1 MRIYSGRSSELF
13 EIFREIYNATMD
25 KDNASDYY
33 YFAPS
38 FYESVCK
45 DLPHNSQIFY
55 AQLPDGTIIA
65 SSIMLWA
72 NRRMN
77 YHLSGSRRE
86 YQSLAP
92 TNLLLYEAALWG
104 CEAGCKT
111 LHLGGGVGSGEDSLF
126 AFKKSFFRGDHAAII
141 SGGRFLMRRN
151 IPCSAPCAAAFP
163 TAAFSPVI
171 GRKPQKRELSMK
183 TNIWILN
190 HYASDMYF
198 DCGGRHYNFA
208 KYLRRAGYAPVIFCA
223 NSKHGKPE
231 CFLETDAL
239 WEERIAE
246 EIDTPFV
253 FVRARTYTGNGKQR
267 VLNMID
273 FYRNVKKAAKEYA
286 AQHGKPDVIFASSVH
301 PLTLVA
307 GIQLA
312 KQFGVKCVC
321 EVRDLWPESIVV
333 YSNRFTKDNP
343 LIKLL
348 YRGEKWIY
356 RKADA
361 LVFTME
367 AAYDYIVERGWEKD
381 ITRSKVYYINNGV
394 DLEQFDYNKE
404 HFRVDDP
411 DLDDPNTFKVVY
423 TGSIRKVNNLGLLLD
438 AAKCVNNPRV
448 KFLIWGDG
456 DERETLERRVRDEGL
471 SNVVFKGKVEK
482 KYIPSIV
489 SRANLNF
496 AHNSFTYLFNY
507 GISFNKLFD
516 YFAAG
521 QPILCDF
528 PCRYN
533 PAIIYGAGIEVRDTQ
548 PQEIAAVIG
557 QLSELPA
564 EQRRLM
570 GANAAAP
577 RRTTT
582 SSA

>member
-1 MRIYSGRSSELF
+1 
-13 EIFREIYNATMD
+13 
-25 KDNASDYY
+25 
-33 YFAPS
+33 
-38 FYESVCK
+38 
-45 DLPHNSQIFY
+45 
-55 AQLPDGTIIA
+55 
-65 SSIMLWA
+65 
-72 NRRMN
+72 
-77 YHLSGSRRE
+77 
-86 YQSLAP
+86 
-92 TNLLLYEAALWG
+92 
-104 CEAGCKT
+104 
-111 LHLGGGVGSGEDSLF
+111 
-126 AFKKSFFRGDHAAII
+126 
-141 SGGRFLMRRN
+141 
-151 IPCSAPCAAAFP
+151 
-163 TAAFSPVI
+163 
-171 GRKPQKRELSMK
+171 MK

-208 KYLRRAGYAPVIFCA
+208 KYLRRAGYAPVIFGA

-381 ITRSKVYYINNGV
+381 IPRSKVYYINNGV

-411 DLDDPNTFKVVY
+411 DLLDTELFKMVFTGTLVTSNNIDGMLNLAKRLQKYPNM
-423 TGSIRKVNNLGLLLD
+423 RL
-438 AAKCVNNPRV
+438 
-448 KFLIWGDG
+448 LIWGNG
-456 DERETLERRVRDEGL
+456 ECTEAMQQRIRDEGIE
-471 SNVVFKGKVEK
+471 NVRYKGVVEK
-482 KYIPSIV
+482 KYTPFIV
-489 SRANLNF
+489 SHADINF
-496 AHNSFTYLFNY
+496 MHAAPTSLYRY
-507 GISFNKLFD
+507 GASPNKLFD
-516 YFAAG
+516 YLAAG
-521 QPILCDF
+521 CPIMQDFTFNGDIVSKYACGVSCDWDIDRVEQVF
-528 PCRYN
+528 DELYHASAKQR
-533 PAIIYGAGIEVRDTQ
+533 AAMREGA
-548 PQEIAAVIG
+548 
-557 QLSELPA
+557 LK
-564 EQRRLM
+564 
-570 GANAAAP
+570 AAADYDFANLT
-577 RRTTT
+577 RKLISIIERI
-582 SSA
+582 